1 MLNRQALSDFVV
13 PGYPKYV
20 IEKGMSV
27 IIPAGAMHRD
37 ERFYPNPDRFNPDN
51 FTPERVKNRDS
62 VEWLPFGD
70 GPRNCIGMRF
80 GEMQARIGL
89 AMLVKNFRFSVCD
102 QTPIPMKYNI
112 KSFLLSSESGIF
124 LRVERI

>member
-1 MLNRQALSDFVV
+1 MLNRKALSDFVV
-13 PGYPKYV
+13 PGYPKHV
-20 IEKGMSV
+20 IKKGMSI
-27 IIPAGAMHRD
+27 IIPAAAMHRD
-37 ERFYPNPDRFNPDN
+37 EKFYPNPDRFNPDN

-102 QTPIPMKYNI
+102 QTPIPMKYNV
-112 KSFLLSSESGIF
+112 KSVLLNSESGIF

>member
-1 MLNRQALSDFVV
+1 MINRQCLEDFVV
-13 PGYPKYV
+13 PGYPDYV
-20 IEKGMSV
+20 IKKGMN
-27 IIPAGAMHRD
+27 ILIPSGAMHRD
-37 ERFYPNPDRFNPDN
+37 EKLYPNPERFDPDN

-89 AMLVKNFRFSVCD
+89 AKLITQFKFSVCD
-102 QTPIPMKYNI
+102 ETTIPIQYHK
-112 KSFLLSSESGIF
+112 KSFLISSETGIY
-124 LRVERI
+124 LKVERV

>member
-1 MLNRQALSDFVV
+1 MNRECLEDYVV
-13 PGYPKYV
+13 PGHPKYV
-20 IEKGMSV
+20 IKKGMPV

-37 ERFYPNPDRFNPDN
+37 EKLYPDPERFNPDN
-51 FTPERVKNRDS
+51 FTPERVRNRDS

-89 AMLVKNFRFSVCD
+89 AKLITNFKFSVCD
-102 QTPIPMKYNI
+102 QTTIPIKYDI
-112 KSFLLSSESGIF
+112 KSFLIASASGIY
-124 LRVERI
+124 LKVERV

>member
-1 MLNRQALSDFVV
+1 
-13 PGYPKYV
+13 
-20 IEKGMSV
+20 
-27 IIPAGAMHRD
+27 MHRD

-112 KSFLLSSESGIF
+112 KSFLLNSESGIF